1 VTDLDDLV
9 SEGLGAPESPP
20 DIPDTEPEW
29 TGHPMDKPGVWVCD
43 EVVDGAPCGKT
54 FKTRRAL
61 SGHTSLAHRQGGN
74 PRTTGKDRP
83 PSRKPAQSKKATG
96 QAAKAAAPPQPDGYR
111 VSMYSTS
118 ITAAA
123 LVAHLVAG
131 QYFDATDLDIVTK
144 GSPGLATA
152 LDAVGDK
159 HEAVRQACDAIL
171 GGATGAVYI
180 QLLIAASAIVVPI
193 AAHHGLLPPSTGER
207 FAAITGAMVPPP
219 TPPAGE
225 GPVSAPSG
233 PPASDGATPPTVT

>member
-1 VTDLDDLV
+1 MTDLADLV
-9 SEGLGAPESPP
+9 AEGLGEDRP
-20 DIPDTEPEW
+20 DEPDTPEPDEW
-29 TGHPMDKPGVWVCD
+29 TGHPMDKPGVFVCD
-43 EVVDGAPCGKT
+43 EMVDGVPCGKT
-54 FKTRRAL
+54 FDTKRKL
-61 SGHTSLAHRQGGN
+61 SGHTSLGHRRKKG
-74 PRTTGKDRP
+74 TGDKP
-83 PSRKPAQSKKATG
+83 PSRTSAQSKKATG
-96 QAAKAAAPPQPDGYR
+96 KAAKESAPPMPDGYR

-144 GSPGLATA
+144 GSPGLAAA

-180 QLLIAASAIVVPI
+180 QLLIAASAIIVPI
-193 AAHHGLLPPSTGER
+193 AAHHGMLPPSTGER

-219 TPPAGE
+219 PTT
-225 GPVSAPSG
+225 SAE
-233 PPASDGATPPTVT
+233 D